1 MSWFNNIW
9 PNFEEY
15 ITIFEPYKIHSE
27 NFIKY
32 FGNDK
37 KPSTGFKNRSLSW
50 YNPVSSRF
58 KFNCGYRM
66 VCNVYKSCDHGCS
79 YCYVNG
85 YLKDVIQGKR
95 NPGFIK
101 RLQRDLD
108 DLVLAKLP
116 KGPVHISN
124 STDPLQERLEK
135 EYRDTYH
142 TLKLLGDY
150 KDNFS
155 EVIILTK
162 NPGLLLNSEIDYLS
176 VIDGIKNLLTI
187 EISIA
192 FYRDN
197 FKSIE
202 PDAVHP
208 HQRLKALQELIDCGL
223 NVRLRLDPI
232 FPEGNGVQTH
242 ADIISIL
249 DGSEGVECVIS
260 KPLRLV
266 KPKKGQPDQFYNSMA
281 KFYQGGKKSGV
292 EWHGGRYVYSGERAI
307 KEMEF
312 LSTQCRQRSIPL
324 VHCKKTVLVDQAG
337 KPLIRKILH
346 KN

>member
-1 MSWFNNIW
+1 M
-9 PNFEEY
+9 
-15 ITIFEPYKIHSE
+15 
-27 NFIKY
+27 
-32 FGNDK
+32 
-37 KPSTGFKNRSLSW
+37 
-50 YNPVSSRF
+50 
-58 KFNCGYRM
+58 
-66 VCNVYKSCDHGCS
+66 
-79 YCYVNG
+79 
-85 YLKDVIQGKR
+85 
-95 NPGFIK
+95 
-101 RLQRDLD
+101 
-108 DLVLAKLP
+108 
-116 KGPVHISN
+116 
-124 STDPLQERLEK
+124 
-135 EYRDTYH
+135 
-142 TLKLLGDY
+142 DY

-242 ADIISIL
+242 GDIISIL